1 MNILR
6 SEMDT
11 DEIFFA
17 NTAQTSS
24 HNETSFSDRQR
35 NLFDQLLKAEDVNK
49 DKITTAET
57 PMEETDVGNNN
68 CRNNKRKRP
77 EKTKCFRGKESIFKR
92 PEEPLSKCLPVRRLP
107 DFHKNPHKWTK
118 YSLDDVKNE
127 DTSDRANTAA
137 ALSFLREM
145 EQRKSEKMNV
155 EVVEIFT
162 KPQFNK
168 SALLHKINMEE
179 EKLAFRGSKIVM
191 PEYIVGQKKT
201 VKKNTAA
208 KSTKNTSVKEIK
220 LNHLL
225 DEDEDDSD

>member
-1 MNILR
+1 
-6 SEMDT
+6 MDT

-17 NTAQTSS
+17 NTAQTSR
-24 HNETSFSDRQR
+24 HDETSFSDRQK

-49 DKITTAET
+49 DKITTTES
-57 PMEETDVGNNN
+57 PMEIISVVNNN
-68 CRNNKRKRP
+68 SINKRKRP

-92 PEEPLSKCLPVRRLP
+92 PEEPLSKCLPVRRMP

-118 YSLDDVKNE
+118 YSLDDVKIE
-127 DTSDRANTAA
+127 DTSDRANTTA

-155 EVVEIFT
+155 DVVEIFT

-168 SALLHKINMEE
+168 SALLHKKTLEE

-191 PEYIVGQKKT
+191 PEYVVGQKKT
-201 VKKNTAA
+201 VKKNTAS
-208 KSTKNTSVKEIK
+208 KSTKNISAKEIK

-225 DEDEDDSD
+225 DEDECDSD